1 MDTMTLVYIIIAFAT
16 GVVVGWLTLIL
27 PVGRRTNLTREET
40 QRLNRL
46 IDKTMDLRRG
56 YTLSLWS
63 EGELVDQVTIRDENW
78 RR

>member
-1 MDTMTLVYIIIAFAT
+1 MDTMTLVYIIIAFVA
-16 GVVVGWLTLIL
+16 GVVIGWLTMAL

-46 IDKTMDLRRG
+46 IDKAMDLRRG

-63 EGELVDQVTIRDENW
+63 EERLVDQVTIQDEIW